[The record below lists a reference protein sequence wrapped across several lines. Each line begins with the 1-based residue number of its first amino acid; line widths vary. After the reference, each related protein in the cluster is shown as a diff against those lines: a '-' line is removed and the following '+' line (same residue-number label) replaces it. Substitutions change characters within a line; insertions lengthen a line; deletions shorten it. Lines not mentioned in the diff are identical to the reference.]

1 MQSEPLTEMLK
12 PLFDATGAV
21 VVAADDARPGDI
33 ALVHD
38 GSTLHVRLPH
48 LDGVLA
54 RLIALVERDLGGPLA
69 EISRED
75 KQQAVAR
82 LHDLG
87 AFNLRKSVEDIA
99 VALGVSRFTV
109 YNYLDRIDVE

>member
-1 MQSEPLTEMLK
+1 MPPEPLR

-21 VVAADDARPGDI
+21 VVDASEARPSDI
-33 ALVHD
+33 QIVHD
-38 GSTLHVRLPH
+38 GATLHVRLPH
-48 LDGVLA
+48 LDGALG

-69 EISRED
+69 EISREG
-75 KQQAVAR
+75 KQQAVAQ
-82 LHDLG
+82 LHQLG

-109 YNYLDRIDVE
+109 YNYLDRIDGR